1 MGTSSQY
8 GGLHYYSV
16 FLIYAAFPPALL
28 TVTYLTYLVV
38 LRLTIRK
45 KR

>member
-1 MGTSSQY
+1 VATNAQY
-8 GGLHYYSV
+8 GGLHYYSI

-38 LRLTIRK
+38 LRLMIRK